1 MLRLKE
7 LRQAKKQ
14 NMRQTAIALR
24 IPYTTYIS
32 YEKGDREPNLEMLIA
47 LAEYFNCSI
56 DYLVGERIAEKE
68 FIASNILEIGKRIK
82 LRREQLGM
90 SQEQLGK
97 ALCFNK
103 STIQRYENGKIAS
116 IKVPVINAIAK
127 QLDVNPNW
135 LISGTED
142 NDEKSLQALNASTNK
157 GEKVE
162 KTFMATNI
170 LELSIN
176 GVTITLSV
184 PDGAQVISKSLPK
197 DDSPK
202 ISLSKIKTEQDSVPN
217 LRDEI
222 PQEVREMLDKKREQY
237 VQKKYGGE
245 YGYFRYQ
252 VTKRKKALGINNN
265 MLAEFTGYK
274 QCTISEFM
282 RGHTNSV
289 KVAAAIAN
297 VLGAALIF
305 RDGKAIL
312 EEVESDVHSN

>member
-1 MLRLKE
+1 M
-7 LRQAKKQ
+7 
-14 NMRQTAIALR
+14 
-24 IPYTTYIS
+24 
-32 YEKGDREPNLEMLIA
+32 
-47 LAEYFNCSI
+47 AEYSVVNKI
-56 DYLVGERIAEKE
+56 LVLLRRNEQNQKDLTDYLGIEKSVFSAWISGKSQSYMKYIDKIGHFFNVSLDYLLGENTYQSK
-68 FIASNILEIGKRIK
+68 S
-82 LRREQLGM
+82 
-90 SQEQLGK
+90 S
-97 ALCFNK
+97 K
-103 STIQRYENGKIAS
+103 STEYTGKCAEEV
-116 IKVPVINAIAK
+116 KVIRVIN
-127 QLDVNPNW
+127 
-135 LISGTED
+135 S
-142 NDEKSLQALNASTNK
+142 NK

-184 PDGAQVISKSLPK
+184 PDGAQVISKSPPK
-197 DDSPK
+197 DESPK